1 MQYLYAPEQQ
11 KFGNFM
17 YRRPLK
23 TTNMKSFLLGVCCL
37 LSQSFLFAQY
47 QYFGTYTN
55 QGKPNYLVTPD
66 DVLTAP
72 FRTRITNTLPE
83 LRPVPVYNPRLIS
96 DTLSQTLNTKCNADV
111 WITFVD
117 EGATYLNALG
127 YYTFPVG
134 SPLNTA
140 PAASAVKIIFP
151 NASKPGNGGEL
162 NPGNKVYL
170 GNFPTNTAIGFV
182 LIADGWAGSSG
193 VGNGKWKLYSESR
206 FNPETDP
213 TKKKH
218 SVMLNDVETGRIII
232 GFEDIRRDGYGSD
245 EDFNDVLF
253 YATVQPRTCVANP
266 DLPDLYPDGNIVYS
280 GNTGGVESKS
290 LGDIIGLRNFRKARN
305 GEHGDIN
312 YANATELIGGKH
324 LKQLLYQTDATT
336 PNSTPAYTL
345 ADLMPQQMIDT
356 GYRAFISSP
365 TDLTAFTNAKE
376 IISVDFTKNNQ
387 ARAVA
392 FATRTSDS
400 VYNHTKHICDRL
412 RGAELVNMELFK
424 LRGFDF
430 VRYTL
435 KRENGAIEFATHF
448 SVGTSKGSNSF
459 RLQSNWL
466 NKDYVQEDTLYNYQ
480 LWAAAPYLVT
490 DMVLDILDKLATF
503 KPLTSIPAK
512 PLPNTYLIYG
522 KRAAGKLQVQ
532 INNQSNATTAS
543 IEIEE
548 RKNEYAQFVRRTIQV
563 PINPN
568 GRTNLELTVDDAHE
582 ANIILSTANTPRDV
596 VYLSDGIW
604 GVDYNA
610 TKTTITD
617 FKVLNNPNRQYVNN
631 EFPLLRDIQLKANTS
646 DYLTLYKIMNGGG
659 AEQDMR
665 QYKSIAFTAK
675 FNAPVT
681 ITLVKKSISNWTDH
695 YTYTLPAKDSLKE
708 YSINLSKFTSPLSK
722 NPIQADDI
730 LQTVFTFETGGK
742 QVSLDAQINNAA
754 FSTFEEIL
762 DERLNIVQAYP
773 NPGTKFQINF
783 HSNSAQ
789 PLTLRVIESATGR
802 AVRNL
807 AFTSAKGANQVSL
820 DLSECRGQV
829 LLLKLEGKNTRY
841 ELKKLVVQ

>member
-1 MQYLYAPEQQ
+1 MLYLFASDHE
-11 KFGNFM
+11 KFGNFR
-17 YRRPLK
+17 YRISLK
-23 TTNMKSFLLGVCCL
+23 TPYMKRLLFVVIYL
-37 LSQSFLFAQY
+37 LIQSLAFAQY
-47 QYFGTYTN
+47 QYFGTYSS

-127 YYTFPVG
+127 FYTFPVG
-134 SPLNTA
+134 SPLNA
-140 PAASAVKIIFP
+140 PPASSAVKIIFP

-170 GNFPTNTAIGFV
+170 GNFPANTAIGFV

-193 VGNGKWKLYSESR
+193 VGDGKWKLYSESR
-206 FNPETDP
+206 FNPEPDP
-213 TKKKH
+213 AKKKH

-266 DLPDLYPDGNIVYS
+266 DLPDLYPDGSIVYS

-290 LGDIIGLRNFRKARN
+290 LGDIIGLRNYRKARS

-312 YANATELIGGKH
+312 YTALPELKANKL
-324 LKQLLYQTDATT
+324 LKQMLYQTDATT
-336 PNSTPAYTL
+336 PNSTPAYTM
-345 ADLMPQQMIDT
+345 ADFMPQQMIDT

-424 LRGFDF
+424 LKGIDF
-430 VRYTL
+430 IRYTL

-448 SVGTSKGSNSF
+448 SVGASKGRDSF
-459 RLQSNWL
+459 RIQSNWL
-466 NKDYVQEDTLYNYQ
+466 NDDYERDDTLYNYQ

-490 DMVLDILDKLATF
+490 DMMLDILNKFSSF
-503 KPLTSIPAK
+503 KPVTSIAAK
-512 PLPNTYLIYG
+512 PLPATYLIYG
-522 KRAAGKLQVQ
+522 KRVAGKLQVQ
-532 INNQSNATTAS
+532 INNQSAASTAK

-548 RKNEYAQFVRRTIQV
+548 RKNEYAQFVRRSIQV

-568 GRTNLELTVDDAHE
+568 GKTNLELTVDDAHE
-582 ANIILSTANTPRDV
+582 GNIILSTANTPRDV

-610 TKTTITD
+610 AKTTITD
-617 FKVLNNPNRQYVNN
+617 FKVLNNPNRVYANS

-659 AEQDMR
+659 AEQDLR
-665 QYKSIAFTAK
+665 NYKSIAFTGK

-695 YTYTLPAKDSLKE
+695 YSYTLPAKDSLKE

-742 QVSLDAQINNAA
+742 QVNLDAQINNAA

-762 DERLNIVQAYP
+762 GEKLNIVQAYP
-773 NPGTKFQINF
+773 NPGTQFLIKF
-783 HSNSAQ
+783 HSNTAQ
-789 PLTLRVIESATGR
+789 PLTLRVLEAATGR
-802 AVRNL
+802 AVRNF
-807 AFTSAKGANQVSL
+807 AFTSAKGANQISL
-820 DLSECRGQV
+820 DLSNCRGQV
-829 LLLKLEGKNTRY
+829 LLLKLEGKDTRY
-841 ELKKLVVQ
+841 EMKKLVVQ